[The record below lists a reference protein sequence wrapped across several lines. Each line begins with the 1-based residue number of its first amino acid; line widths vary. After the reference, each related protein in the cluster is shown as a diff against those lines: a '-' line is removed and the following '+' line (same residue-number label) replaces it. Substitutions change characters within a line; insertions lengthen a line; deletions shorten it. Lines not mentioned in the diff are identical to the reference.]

1 MSNFSL
7 GAHAS
12 SKSRLFLKKKHF
24 WSFSNFKHEF
34 ERRLQVWKS
43 WKSSFRIFFSV
54 RMRFEISQPFP
65 SSFLCSLN
73 LPRALFKNWEHF
85 EQQQLRFIFEACFG
99 EKLDKK
105 NYETGVTL
113 VYKERGCRCQLR
125 IDEFL
130 KNCKTQKKFGK
141 LYWFWCTLNSVT
153 IDLTNFMKLLRQ
165 TVKSRYFPT
174 QIAR

>member
-7 GAHAS
+7 GARAS
-12 SKSRLFLKKKHF
+12 SKSRLFFKKHF

-65 SSFLCSLN
+65 SSLLCSLN

-85 EQQQLRFIFEACFG
+85 EQQQLHAMLKRVLTKNRTKKIT
-99 EKLDKK
+99 KL
-105 NYETGVTL
+105 TWL
-113 VYKERGCRCQLR
+113 
-125 IDEFL
+125 
-130 KNCKTQKKFGK
+130 
-141 LYWFWCTLNSVT
+141 WCTKSVVVNVNLELTSFWRIAKHRKNSNFGAHWTTSALMWRKYLKQTDKWNKLN
-153 IDLTNFMKLLRQ
+153 
-165 TVKSRYFPT
+165 
-174 QIAR
+174 